1 MGDWDDDPQPDETDL
16 LSDFVAIHAATTSEQ
31 LWRALTLPA
40 IRSGLH
46 PLEAVG
52 LFRHLHEHGE
62 PDALETA
69 LMLCTCGRWEPYTG
83 RLIVGLIATA
93 ILSERDVDELVA
105 CFLWSD
111 RYRFTYPAKWF
122 GAQELVIDLDEQGQP
137 GESRVIRLDPDTPV
151 PVDRRIAPPLRR
163 WAAATAVRR
172 NPILFDKTQAR
183 ARSLGGQ
190 DGAAII
196 LGVLDAIEAL
206 ETSTARRAIA
216 LRAGLAARIGTAP
229 CSRSSGCDRS
239 RGRETPCGQ
248 RSRQEGASLDRS
260 APSSS
265 RGVPRSEHST
275 RHKQET
281 RRGSR
286 RRTGRAVSRWV
297 SLLGSRLPCR

>member
-137 GESRVIRLDPDTPV
+137 GESRVISLDPDTPV

-216 LRAGLAARIGTAP
+216 FGLDWPLGSVRLHALDLLAAIDLEA
-229 CSRSSGCDRS
+229 
-239 RGRETPCGQ
+239 
-248 RSRQEGASLDRS
+248 A
-260 APSSS
+260 
-265 RGVPRSEHST
+265 
-275 RHKQET
+275 
-281 RRGSR
+281 R
-286 RRTGRAVSRWV
+286 RRAATDPDKKVRAWTGPRPRRAEASRAANTAH
-297 SLLGSRLPCR
+297 GMSRKRDAAPGAGQAELFPNG